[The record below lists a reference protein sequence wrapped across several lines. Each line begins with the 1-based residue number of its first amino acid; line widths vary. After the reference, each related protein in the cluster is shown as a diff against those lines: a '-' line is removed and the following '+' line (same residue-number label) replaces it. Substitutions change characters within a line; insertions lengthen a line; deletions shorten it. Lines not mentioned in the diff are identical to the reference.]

1 MPLDTREVSMPTHTT
16 THRVERTA
24 TPMKVIRHGERI
36 LPASSPSRLC
46 NPPQTYTNR
55 IPASST
61 YSGKV
66 TTRITSCGPEVTTR
80 VTESRPAEMASRVT
94 QIRGS
99 DTRAESRTINRRVT
113 TTPRDSRDSY
123 LLSSHE
129 AVHPGVSDRVSHIHQ
144 YLTNRD
150 VVRTSRPMATHHVSY
165 GTKSRV
171 TQYGGR
177 TVREG
182 LGRHAQTQPKWQG
195 GSPGVILGGKSTGMT
210 NAEKE
215 AAVREAQQRELD
227 SKSLL
232 SKSPSDS
239 LNSSCSGS
247 GTIGDL
253 GNALISEPTF
263 ATSFST
269 APESHRRHHSANT
282 PRQGRSSQAP
292 TRSSSISYI
301 RNAPATGLQG
311 NESLVAPSPQ
321 ATPSRVTIMNG
332 NVVQVFSLQKDERRS
347 SFKLEVH
354 TIWN

>member
-1 MPLDTREVSMPTHTT
+1 MPIHTT

-24 TPMKVIRHGERI
+24 TPIKVIRHGERI
-36 LPASSPSRLC
+36 LPASSTSLVS

-55 IPASST
+55 IPAPSASC
-61 YSGKV
+61 GKV
-66 TTRITSCGPEVTTR
+66 TTRITSCTPEVTTR
-80 VTESRPAEMASRVT
+80 VTETRPTEMASRVT
-94 QIRGS
+94 QIRGP
-99 DTRAESRTINRRVT
+99 DTRAEPRTMINHRVSST
-113 TTPRDSRDSY
+113 TTPRDTRDSY
-123 LLSSHE
+123 LLSSHD

-150 VVRTSRPMATHHVSY
+150 VARTSRPMITHHVSY

-182 LGRHAQTQPKWQG
+182 LGRHAQPRPGLQG
-195 GSPGVILGGKSTGMT
+195 GSPGVILGGKSKGLT

-227 SKSLL
+227 LKSLM

-247 GTIGDL
+247 GPMGDL
-253 GNALISEPTF
+253 GNALISEPAF
-263 ATSFST
+263 ATSLSDSPDT
-269 APESHRRHHSANT
+269 HRRHHSAST

-301 RNAPATGLQG
+301 RNAPVTGLQG
-311 NESLVAPSPQ
+311 NESLVAPFPQ

-332 NVVQVFSLQKDERRS
+332 NVVQVFSVQKDERPRS
-347 SFKLEVH
+347 SFKQEVH